1 MVVRLDKGGSPRGPP
16 RGVRLPRSRHYF
28 ATLLIHNGASV
39 KTVQMALGHSSPT
52 ITLNTYLDDWPEPA
66 DRTRVIVQNALG
78 RRRQTLAV
86 AR

>member
-1 MVVRLDKGGSPRGPP
+1 
-16 RGVRLPRSRHYF
+16 
-28 ATLLIHNGASV
+28 
-39 KTVQMALGHSSPT
+39 MALGHSSPT